1 MRFHF
6 GCLGVCAAVVF
17 GNIAG
22 ASEEDGFVA
31 SNLISVFYHELGHA
45 VIDTMQVPIFGQ
57 EEDAADVFSILLID
71 EIFEPE
77 SANII
82 AYDAAFGFHAEAQG
96 NAPAFWDV
104 HGPDEQ
110 RYYNLVCLFYG
121 ANPDLR
127 EELAQELGLPEER
140 ASSCQEEYELAI
152 DSWGDVLHD
161 MEGKTGK
168 LRLMGP
174 SSDPM
179 YSVIRQEIESFNS
192 IFGFPSDIGVKTEK
206 CGEANAYYDPSEV
219 SITICTEFDAHL
231 RQQFDNL

>member
-1 MRFHF
+1 MRFIF
-6 GCLGVCAAVVF
+6 GGLGTCTALVL

-45 VIDTMQVPIFGQ
+45 VIDTMQMPIFGQ

-82 AYDAAFGFHAEAQG
+82 AYDAAFGFHAEAQE

-104 HGPDEQ
+104 HWPDEQ
-110 RYYNLVCLFYG
+110 RYYNLVCIFYG
-121 ANPDLR
+121 ANPDLL
-127 EELAQELGLPEER
+127 EELTQELGLPEER
-140 ASSCQEEYELAI
+140 AISCLEEYELAI
-152 DSWGDVLHD
+152 DSWGGVLQD
-161 MEGKTGK
+161 MEGGSGK
-168 LRLMGP
+168 LRLTGP
-174 SSDPM
+174 KNDPM
-179 YSVIRQEIESFNS
+179 YPIIRQEIESFNT
-192 IFGFPSDIGVKTEK
+192 IFGFPTDVRVTIEK
-206 CGEANAYYDPSEV
+206 CGEANAYYDLSEV

-231 RQQFDNL
+231 RRQFENL

>member
-1 MRFHF
+1 MRFIF
-6 GCLGVCAAVVF
+6 GGLGTCTALVL

-82 AYDAAFGFHAEAQG
+82 AYDAAFC
-96 NAPAFWDV
+96 DV

-110 RYYNLVCLFYG
+110 RYYNLVCIFYG

-140 ASSCQEEYELAI
+140 AISCAEEYEQAI
-152 DSWGDVLHD
+152 DSWGGVLQD
-161 MEGKTGK
+161 MEGGTGK
-168 LRLMGP
+168 LRLTGP

-179 YSVIRQEIESFNS
+179 YPIIRQEIESFNT
-192 IFGFPSDIGVKTEK
+192 IFGFPSDVNVTIEK
-206 CGEANAYYDPSEV
+206 CGEANAYNDPSEV